1 MTFIVQS
8 YRLAVSEHPAS
19 RRSLYPHQLAM
30 WEGWDKYPTILLAAK
45 TGTGKT
51 RAAML
56 PVLKRRQWA
65 VAAYPTNELLRDQ
78 VRAVAK
84 FAAEEGIKPL
94 VWTPEE
100 WVAADRAKRYS
111 QADHILVPVDGSL
124 LDRWQDVMR
133 CKNRGETLRRLLDP
147 DKPKVVFTNPD
158 ILFLILGLRYHAE
171 ALEALRRYQTLI
183 LDEFHLYQ
191 GVELAHALVMVAL
204 ARGFG
209 IFPRLVL
216 LSATPHP
223 DVSALLERAIS
234 PEVIPSQTLITPE
247 GATMEQGETTPA
259 HWRTAVHA
267 VEVTPVQVMGNDPVE
282 ILLSQ
287 IGALKP
293 ELERLRSEIPDDD
306 YLPAVVIVNS
316 VVNAIRLEDRLVES
330 GFARDSLAIIRGLSH
345 RAIRDTRGKLLAL
358 GTSAIEVGV
367 DFRCDILLFEALE
380 AASFLQRFGRVGRH
394 RPGKAVVLV
403 PPNAFQGMNALPSEI
418 DRATFEER
426 IHSWYPSAAA
436 RPWFVTT
443 EHGMITA
450 RALAENLIA
459 TVERDAQ
466 VRPEIL
472 AQLRE
477 KIEAILTDHAE
488 RLGCSAQ
495 NLQAKSAF
503 ARCAAG
509 KQLSQWLNTY
519 RKLNQFRTSLPSVKV
534 HDFME
539 QSRRKE
545 WALGE
550 YDIDLA
556 TLLKRAVELRWNEK
570 LEKLT
575 TKGIGKYRKVYTSYP
590 FKDEDCGFILE
601 TQKFPELRL
610 YQDGESTP
618 VSDLMGRE
626 NHIFT
631 VVPKSAVEGEIDWR
645 LSVFEAGKYF
655 IAFDGAA
662 LLLLELFEGRMSS

>member
-1 MTFIVQS
+1 MRVREL
-8 YRLAVSEHPAS
+8 RLPLIKYPAS
-19 RRSLYPHQLAM
+19 HTLLYPHQLAM
-30 WEGWDKYPTILLAAK
+30 WEGWDKYPTMLLAAK

-78 VRAVAK
+78 IRAVEK
-84 FAAEEGIKPL
+84 FAAEEGSKPL
-94 VWTPEE
+94 VWTPEL
-100 WVAADRAKRYS
+100 WAAADRAERYS
-111 QADHILVPVDGSL
+111 QADHILVPVDGSF
-124 LDRWQDVMR
+124 LDRWQEAMR

-147 DKPKVVFTNPD
+147 DKPKIVFTNPD
-158 ILFLILGLRYHAE
+158 ILFLILGLQYHAE
-171 ALEALRRYQTLI
+171 PFEALRRYATLI

-191 GVELAHALVMVAL
+191 GVELAHALAMIAL

-209 IFPRLVL
+209 IFQRLVL

-223 DVSALLERAIS
+223 EVSALLERAVK
-234 PEVIPSQTLITPE
+234 PTVIPSQALTTSE
-247 GATMEQGETTPA
+247 GAATEQGETTPA
-259 HWRTAVHA
+259 PWRTAVHA
-267 VEVTPVQVMGNDPVE
+267 VEVTPLQVLGNDPVE

-287 IGALKP
+287 ILALKP
-293 ELERLRSEIPDDD
+293 ELERLRDQIPDHD

-316 VVNAIRLEDRLVES
+316 VVNAIRLEDRLVDS
-330 GFARDSLAIIRGLSH
+330 GFVRNSLAIIRGLSH
-345 RAIRDTRGKLLAL
+345 RAIRDPRGKLLAL

-394 RPGKAVVLV
+394 RPGKAIILV
-403 PPNAFQGMNALPSEI
+403 PPNAFQGMTALPSEI

-426 IHSWYPSAAA
+426 IHAWYLSAAA

-459 TVERDAQ
+459 TVERDAE

-477 KIEAILTDHAE
+477 KVETILTAHAE
-488 RLGCSAQ
+488 QLGCSAQ

-509 KQLSQWLNTY
+509 KPHSQWLKTY
-519 RKLNQFRTSLPSVKV
+519 QKLNRFRTSLPSVKV

-556 TLLKRAVELRWNEK
+556 TLLKRAVDLRWNEK

-575 TKGIGKYRKVYTSYP
+575 IKGIGKYRKVYTSYP
-590 FKDEDCGFILE
+590 FRDEDCGLILE

-631 VVPKSAVEGEIDWR
+631 VVPKSAVESEIDWR
-645 LSVFEAGKYF
+645 LSVFEAGKYL
-655 IAFDGAA
+655 IAFDGVA
-662 LLLLELFEGRMSS
+662 LLLLELFRKKNV